1 MLIFTK
7 KEYILFHLISVIISV
22 IISNNLVRWLTFL
35 LRSQTVTITVL
46 PGHYPKMQFW
56 EDDVLKEL
64 GKNKRVMPKA
74 MQSVPSG
81 AIHGVLKAPW

>member
-1 MLIFTK
+1 M
-7 KEYILFHLISVIISV
+7 
-22 IISNNLVRWLTFL
+22 
-35 LRSQTVTITVL
+35 TITVL
-46 PGHYPKMQFW
+46 PEHYPKMQFW